1 MNKLQKTIIVE
12 LTAFSFTKTS
22 QVPFA
27 AAVDVNSEKVTSS
40 QKDSRDELVDPTT
53 LFSSYTVKTSD
64 GLERS
69 SKQSIKVLRPD
80 LSTPLSYFKDYLPKV
95 KKEINYNVKTY
106 QLIKEE
112 GITIQ
117 ASIHSM
123 EACMRYYYA
132 EKKPIVKSGK
142 LLRVPAGNNGE
153 KIRFP
158 VAKKQQPEVIKEEY
172 KIVFKKEMIEFMGE
186 RKKTFREDR

>member
-1 MNKLQKTIIVE
+1 MNKLQKTITVA
-12 LTAFSFTKTS
+12 LTAFALTETS

-40 QKDSRDELVDPTT
+40 QKASRDELVDPTT
-53 LFSSYTVKTSD
+53 LVSSYTVKTSD

-80 LSTPLSYFKDYLPKV
+80 LSIPLSYFKDYLPKV

-142 LLRVPAGNNGE
+142 LLRVPAENNGE
-153 KIRFP
+153 KTRFP
-158 VAKKQQPEVIKEEY
+158 VAKK
-172 KIVFKKEMIEFMGE
+172 
-186 RKKTFREDR
+186 